1 MTPEALKRRFS
12 HLTDAELTAEIDARR
27 RHPYDTRKA
36 PADLCTVDA
45 DVIRICRAILA
56 ERAAGREARA

>member
-1 MTPEALKRRFS
+1 MNPETLKRRFS
-12 HLTDAELTAEIDARR
+12 HLTDAELLEEIDARK

-45 DVIRICRAILA
+45 DVIHACRAILA